1 MKRSFVI
8 LFGIL
13 MAPFAPSFAA
23 EPVDI
28 GSRPQLLVD
37 DHLIEKLSGGAR
49 LKLHRPLPK
58 EIVMTFDKP
67 WEGNTSIPLNTIR
80 DGDNFRMYYR
90 AENYVTLGVKRSH
103 SSFLCMAESKN
114 GIEWRRPD
122 LGLVEFE
129 GSKKNNIV
137 KEMVFTP
144 FLDAN
149 PNAAPEARYKGFQV
163 TTVQPQRRLLFAHQS
178 PDGIHWKPMRG
189 ASIMT
194 NGVTRH
200 AFDTVNVAFW
210 DKTRGE
216 YRAYIRDWKGGRRGI
231 MTTTSQDFLNWAE
244 PEWLA
249 YPDASPDELY
259 TNMVLPYERSPELF
273 IGFPARY
280 MEKRG
285 SLVEPLF
292 MTSRDGKSFK
302 LWEESLIRPGRSSDR
317 WGNRCNYIWYGLLE
331 TASDFPGAPMEHS
344 LFSAEHY
351 YMDGGVKLRRFT
363 YRPDGFVSV
372 NAPWKGGELLTK
384 PLVFE
389 GGELEI
395 NVSTSAA
402 GGARVEILN
411 EKGKPIPGFEMKD
424 CAEIFGDEVARRI
437 AWKGAPDLASLAGKL
452 IRLRVAL
459 RDADLFSFQFTRSE

>member
-1 MKRSFVI
+1 MFA
-8 LFGIL
+8 IL
-13 MAPFAPSFAA
+13 MAPFATLSA
-23 EPVDI
+23 EPVDV

-37 DHLIEKLSGGAR
+37 EHLIESFSGGAR
-49 LKLHRPLPK
+49 LKLHRPRPK

-67 WEGNTSIPLNTIR
+67 WEGNTSIPLNTLR
-80 DGDNFRMYYR
+80 DGDTFRMYYR
-90 AENYVTLGVKRSH
+90 AENYEKVDGRTTH
-103 SSFLCMAESKN
+103 SSYLCLAESRD

-122 LGLVEFE
+122 LGLVEFD
-129 GSKKNNIV
+129 GSKRNNIV

-178 PDGIHWKPMRG
+178 SDGIHWRPMRG

-216 YRAYIRDWKGGRRGI
+216 YRAYIRDWKDGRRGI

-249 YPDASPDELY
+249 YPDASPDQLY
-259 TNMVLPYERSPELF
+259 TNMVQPYKRNPELF

-280 MEKRG
+280 MEERG

-302 LWEESLIRPGRSSDR
+302 LWEESLIRPGRNSDR
-317 WGNRCNYIWYGLLE
+317 WGNRCNYIWYGMLE
-331 TASDFPGAPMEHS
+331 TASDLPGDLKEYS
-344 LFSAEHY
+344 IFSAEHY
-351 YMDGGVKLRRFT
+351 YMDGGVKLRRYT

-372 NAPWKGGELLTK
+372 NAPWNGGELLTK

-389 GGELEI
+389 GDTLEI
-395 NVSTSAA
+395 NVSTAAA
-402 GGARVEILN
+402 GGARVEIQDAN
-411 EKGKPIPGFEMKD
+411 GQPIPGFSLRE
-424 CAEIFGDEVARRI
+424 CPEIFGDEVARRI
-437 AWKGAPDLASLAGKL
+437 IWKGAPDLASLAGKP
-452 IRLRVAL
+452 IRLRAAL
-459 RDADLFSFQFTRSE
+459 KDADLFSFQFTGSK